1 MDGPFGCSI
10 AASSKAFPEILQGY
24 ILFYCAEWCEL
35 GSFKHPDM
43 EPLKVLNDTKSIL
56 YDQESEEDHF

>member
-1 MDGPFGCSI
+1 M
-10 AASSKAFPEILQGY
+10 LQ
-24 ILFYCAEWCEL
+24 LFSDKIYLFSTNISFATCLTFIVQDDEVGS

-56 YDQESEEDHF
+56 DDQENHF